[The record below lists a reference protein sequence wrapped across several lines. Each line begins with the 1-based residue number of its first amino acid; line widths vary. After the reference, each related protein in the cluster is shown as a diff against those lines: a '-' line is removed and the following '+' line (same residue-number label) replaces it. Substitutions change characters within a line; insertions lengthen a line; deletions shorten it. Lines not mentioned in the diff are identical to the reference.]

1 MNSFY
6 TPDELEAELGEQL
19 RAERLRQNLT
29 MHDVALRAG
38 ISEQTIRSLENG
50 SGGRLNSFIRLMKA
64 LGMRG
69 RHVRRLFQL
78 EAAWIGFLGG
88 VIGALIAWGVG
99 TAINPWLSSL
109 MSLGENRILVFQLL
123 PIALLIFG
131 LMLVAMVAGW
141 FPARKAAKLDPIEAL
156 RTE

>member
-1 MNSFY
+1 MQFFK

-64 LGMRG
+64 LGKEEWLGTFRPA
-69 RHVRRLFQL
+69 VRISPMEIVKRAGKSRLR
-78 EAAWIGFLGG
+78 ATRSVLGQ
-88 VIGALIAWGVG
+88 
-99 TAINPWLSSL
+99 TASKKEHS
-109 MSLGENRILVFQLL
+109 
-123 PIALLIFG
+123 
-131 LMLVAMVAGW
+131 
-141 FPARKAAKLDPIEAL
+141 
-156 RTE
+156 

>member
-64 LGMRG
+64 LGKEEWLGTFRPAVRISPMDIVKRAG
-69 RHVRRLFQL
+69 KRRLRATRSVL
-78 EAAWIGFLGG
+78 
-88 VIGALIAWGVG
+88 
-99 TAINPWLSSL
+99 
-109 MSLGENRILVFQLL
+109 
-123 PIALLIFG
+123 
-131 LMLVAMVAGW
+131 
-141 FPARKAAKLDPIEAL
+141 
-156 RTE
+156 